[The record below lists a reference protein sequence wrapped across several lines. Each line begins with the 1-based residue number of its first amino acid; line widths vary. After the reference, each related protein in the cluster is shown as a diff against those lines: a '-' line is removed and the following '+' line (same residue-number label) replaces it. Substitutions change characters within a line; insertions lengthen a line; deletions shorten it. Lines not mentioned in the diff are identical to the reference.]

1 MKMIEINNY
10 EDLRYFILNNELT
23 TKQIDEVVKQTL
35 GVFIIDKYSKSELIL
50 KLDEFYINY
59 IKDKL
64 NIGRPLFL
72 MG

>member
-64 NIGRPLFL
+64 NIERPLFL

>member
-1 MKMIEINNY
+1 MIEINNY

-23 TKQIDEVVKQTL
+23 TKQIDEAVKQTL

-64 NIGRPLFL
+64 NIERPLFL